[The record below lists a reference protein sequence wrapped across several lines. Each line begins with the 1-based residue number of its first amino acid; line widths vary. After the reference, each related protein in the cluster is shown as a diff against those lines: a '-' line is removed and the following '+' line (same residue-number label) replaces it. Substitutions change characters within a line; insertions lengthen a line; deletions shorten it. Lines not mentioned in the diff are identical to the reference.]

1 MSLLIYL
8 AVPLFLASMWLEYAL
23 LKRRHADHADHA
35 DKVSSYERH
44 DLQTS
49 LGLGIG
55 NVVVSGLFKGVVLA
69 IGYVLYEHRLF
80 EIGQSVWAWVALFFI
95 EDFCYY
101 LYHRSHHE
109 VRCLWAAHVNHHS
122 SQSYHLGTALRQS
135 FTTPLTGFWFWL
147 PLPLLGFHPLMVM
160 TQQAISLLYQ
170 FWLHTELVGRLG
182 PLEWIFNT
190 PSHHRVHHASNPRY
204 LDTNHAGILIIWDR
218 LFGSFVP
225 ENQAEPPRYGL
236 TQNLKEQ
243 RLMHAAFHEWQA
255 IWADVRSV
263 PSLRHKLAYIFGPP
277 GYSHDGS
284 RQTARQLRAA
294 AASKPER
301 TPAPRPAP
309 LTARRSSAPSR

>member
-8 AVPLFLASMWLEYAL
+8 AVPVFLVSMWLEHAL
-23 LKRRHADHADHA
+23 LARRKA
-35 DKVSSYERH
+35 SSYERQ

-55 NVVVSGLFKGVVLA
+55 NVVVSGLWKGVVLA
-69 IGYVLYEHRLF
+69 VGFALYEHRLF
-80 EIGQSVWAWVALFFI
+80 EIGQSAWAWLALFFV

-101 LYHRSHHE
+101 VYHRTHHE
-109 VRCLWAAHVNHHS
+109 ARFFWAAHVNHHS
-122 SQSYHLGTALRQS
+122 SQSYHFGTALRQS

-147 PLPLLGFHPLMVM
+147 PLPLLGFHPTMVL

-170 FWLHTELVGRLG
+170 FFLHTELVGRLG

-225 ENQAEPPRYGL
+225 EHEAEPVQYGL
-236 TQNLKEQ
+236 TQNLERQ
-243 RLMHAAFHEWQA
+243 QLLHAGFHEWAA
-255 IWADVRSV
+255 IWRDVKSARSW
-263 PSLRHKLAYIFGPP
+263 RHKLLYVFGPP

-284 RQTARQLRAA
+284 RKTARQLRAA
-294 AASKPER
+294 AAQASVTEPK
-301 TPAPRPAP
+301 PRPRQAP
-309 LTARRSSAPSR
+309 LTAQRSSAPSR

>member
-8 AVPLFLASMWLEYAL
+8 AVPVFLATIWLEYAL
-23 LKRRHADHADHA
+23 LERRG
-35 DKVSSYERH
+35 VRSYERQ

-55 NVVVSGLFKGVVLA
+55 NVVVSASFKGVVLA

-80 EIGQSVWAWVALFFI
+80 EIGQSVWAWAALFFA

-101 LYHRSHHE
+101 VYHRSHHE

-122 SQSYHLGTALRQS
+122 SQSYHFGTALRQS

-160 TQQAISLLYQ
+160 TQQAISLVYQ

-182 PLEWIFNT
+182 PLEWFFNT

-225 ENQAEPPRYGL
+225 EHAAEPPRYGL

-243 RLMHAAFHEWQA
+243 RLFHAAFHEWRA
-255 IWADVRSV
+255 IWDDVRSAKRW
-263 PSLRHKLAYIFGPP
+263 RHKLAYIFGPP

-294 AASKPER
+294 AAASST
-301 TPAPRPAP
+301 TPAAPPRRPILA
-309 LTARRSSAPSR
+309 TARRASDAPH